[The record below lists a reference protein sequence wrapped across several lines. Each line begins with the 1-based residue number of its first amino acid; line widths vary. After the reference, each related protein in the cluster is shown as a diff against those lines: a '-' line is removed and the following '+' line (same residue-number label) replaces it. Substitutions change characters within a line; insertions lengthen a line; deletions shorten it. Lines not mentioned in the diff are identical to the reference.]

1 MGRQTPLGQ
10 KWMTMRCISYRRTI
24 GARDRTMRRGLGDLV
39 AQALARQLMM
49 EEEQA
54 FQLRLQQMAG
64 PGLRSSPQDCGIQ
77 PTKDPLPGCGTEWLR
92 GQVSCMPMRPTASR
106 RVTASRLT
114 SKTRESWILSVC
126 HRCPAPARA
135 LLRLWATICAGTSAG
150 LGLSVCCAGQHDVR
164 TTLCARRCCWDA
176 QPW

>member
-1 MGRQTPLGQ
+1 MRGSSRTRISHGSDRGMKTRRVPSAFLPPQGVAQHRRGLQLDRAFVRSESATLGPADAA
-10 KWMTMRCISYRRTI
+10 RTEVDDDEVHI
-24 GARDRTMRRGLGDLV
+24 LSAHNRSAGPHDAAGLGDLV

-114 SKTRESWILSVC
+114 SKTRES
-126 HRCPAPARA
+126 
-135 LLRLWATICAGTSAG
+135 
-150 LGLSVCCAGQHDVR
+150 
-164 TTLCARRCCWDA
+164 
-176 QPW
+176 